1 MIKKRAYPRFT
12 EDETLRQLRARPY
25 GGWIRAARQAFGL
38 SLKKVGRLLGISA
51 QSVKDAETRELD
63 GSISLGRLR
72 DIAAAMDMELVYG
85 FVPKGGSTEAVLRA
99 RAYRVAEQ
107 VYQRTYQT
115 MLLED
120 QVPYG
125 MEQRKEQEI
134 AEIAALIEEE
144 NPDLLWTLPAN

>member
-1 MIKKRAYPRFT
+1 MKKRAYPHFT
-12 EDETLRQLRARPY
+12 EDATLRRLRARPY
-25 GGWIRAARQAFGL
+25 GGWIQAARQAFGL

-63 GSISLGRLR
+63 GSIGLGRLR
-72 DIAAAMDMELVYG
+72 EIAAAMDMDLVYG
-85 FVPKGGSTEAVLRA
+85 FVPRGGSTEAVLRA

-125 MEQRKEQEI
+125 MDQRKEREV
-134 AEIAALIEEE
+134 AEIAAIIEKEQ
-144 NPDLLWTLPAN
+144 PDLLWTSAVN